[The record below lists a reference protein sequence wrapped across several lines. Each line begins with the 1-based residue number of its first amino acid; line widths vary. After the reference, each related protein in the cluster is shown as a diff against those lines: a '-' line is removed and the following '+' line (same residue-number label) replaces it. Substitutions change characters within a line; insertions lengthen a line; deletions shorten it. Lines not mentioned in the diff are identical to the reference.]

1 MKYQSKYKLLII
13 IFASLAFISACQK
26 NTVTTTERNENIQIM
41 SPFSDSDT
49 EGQCYKITAE
59 NKDYYGRLDKN
70 GHPLQIPELKD
81 KDIKVS
87 LSLLTDRDCKEQGI

>member
-1 MKYQSKYKLLII
+1 MKFPSRYKLLII
-13 IFASLAFISACQK
+13 TFASLVFISACQK
-26 NTVTTTERNENIQIM
+26 NTVTTERNENIQIV
-41 SPFSDSDT
+41 SPFSGSDT

-87 LSLLTDRDCKEQGI
+87 LSLLTDRDCKEKGI

>member
-1 MKYQSKYKLLII
+1 MKFPSKYKLLII
-13 IFASLAFISACQK
+13 TFASLVFISACQK
-26 NTVTTTERNENIQIM
+26 KTTTTERNENIQIV
-41 SPFSDSDT
+41 SPFSGSDT

-87 LSLLTDRDCKEQGI
+87 LSLLTDRDCKEKGI

>member
-1 MKYQSKYKLLII
+1 MKYQSTFKLSII
-13 IFASLAFISACQK
+13 SLLSVVFISACQTK
-26 NTVTTTERNENIQIM
+26 PAPVERNENIQIV
-41 SPFSDSDT
+41 SPFSGSDT